1 MTKNDDAFIPGELQ
15 DQLGAS
21 LRHLLI
27 ARWRC
32 EIIAIETYCPPQQY
46 GVGLIRGHDID
57 HLKDCISLVVSSE
70 EQ

>member
-46 GVGLIRGHDID
+46 GDDSWHDID
-57 HLKDCISLVVSSE
+57 HLKDCISLVVSTE